1 MKKLLLKLQSLNT
14 LQKEQMIAISKER
27 CDDIHSIRRIK
38 GLAESILELEVRI
51 DTLKDVIVKI
61 N

>member
-1 MKKLLLKLQSLNT
+1 MELLLKLQSLST
-14 LQKEQMIAISKER
+14 LQNEQMKAISKER

-51 DTLKDVIVKI
+51 DTLKDAIVTI